1 MRIIGILS
9 TVIIFSSCNAFEN
22 ENPNL
27 LAFQGTWELHFF
39 SGGIG
44 GWSTDMD
51 TVDYKISLVAIGEK
65 AEWYIDDEVE
75 VKYNIKPTSEY
86 GVLLKLTPIE
96 TNKDVFSLPRYLYAI
111 ENDEASIAD
120 GCNDCYNYIFAK
132 KKD

>member
-1 MRIIGILS
+1 MGI
-9 TVIIFSSCNAFEN
+9 A
-22 ENPNL
+22 
-27 LAFQGTWELHFF
+27 FF

-44 GWSTDMD
+44 GWATDMD
-51 TVDYKISLVAIGEK
+51 TVDYKISLEVIGEK

-86 GVLLKLTPIE
+86 GTLLKLTAIE
-96 TNKDVFSLPRYLYAI
+96 TNKGIFSLPRYLYAI

-120 GCNDCYNYIFAK
+120 GCYDCYDYIFAK